1 MSKEE
6 DAMKFVLEAVAVVM
20 GAGILALLSFAKGK

>member
-6 DAMKFVLEAVAVVM
+6 DAMKFVLEAVATVM
-20 GAGILALLSFAKGK
+20 GASILALLSFAKGK